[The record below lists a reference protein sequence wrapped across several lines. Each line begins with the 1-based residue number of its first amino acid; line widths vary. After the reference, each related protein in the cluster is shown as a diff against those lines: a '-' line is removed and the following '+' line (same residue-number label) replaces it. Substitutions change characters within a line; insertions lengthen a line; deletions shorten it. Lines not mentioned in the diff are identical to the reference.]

1 MRDGKAIGGRRLAVS
16 AGAAALLA
24 PLNST
29 MIAVALPAI
38 RDEFG
43 VGIVAVSWL
52 VTSYLVA
59 VAISQP
65 IGGRLGDAIGSLAV
79 LRMGLAGMAVT
90 SVAAAV
96 SPSFEVLVVSRSLQG
111 VAAALLIPGA
121 TAYLRKAVDVAS
133 LPAMLGTNGA
143 MISAGAALG
152 PVAGGVILAAGG
164 WQWLFLLN
172 IPAIAA
178 VWLLLWPLPPDA
190 GKGRASFRIDPASL
204 AALVGSFSGLALLGS
219 ALRSDDAA
227 FPVAALC
234 LAIGGLAAY
243 GWRYRAARQGVVDLD
258 LFRAPAFALS
268 SAMTA
273 LSNLVMYT
281 TLVAMPVYL
290 RDERGVGAG
299 AIGALLF
306 AMSAT
311 SVLAAP
317 IGGRMATRFGIRAGL
332 LSGSSVL
339 VLATAG
345 VLGGVTAGETYLLAA
360 PLALTGIGM
369 GLAGAA
375 QQSSGLSA
383 WPASMAGS
391 AAGTLSFMRYVG
403 SVAGAS
409 LLAAVLGRDPGA
421 GAFEALL
428 AILVVASLLNA
439 ALALRSP
446 GGRARAAKQLARTP
460 A

>member
-1 MRDGKAIGGRRLAVS
+1 MEFETGTRGRRLALS

-38 RDEFG
+38 RDEFD

-79 LRMGLAGMAVT
+79 LRMGLLGMAVT
-90 SVAAAV
+90 SVAAAA
-96 SPSFEVLVVSRSLQG
+96 SPSFELLVVTRSLQG

-121 TAYLRKAVDVAS
+121 TAYLRKSVDVAN
-133 LPAMLGTNGA
+133 LPAVLGTNGA

-178 VWLLLWPLPPDA
+178 VWLLLWPLPADS
-190 GKGRASFRIDPASL
+190 GKGLATFRIDPASL
-204 AALVGSFSGLALLGS
+204 AALVGAFSGLALLGS
-219 ALRSDDAA
+219 ALRSGNAA
-227 FPVAALC
+227 FPAASLGLTVVA
-234 LAIGGLAAY
+234 LAAY
-243 GWRYRAARQGVVDLD
+243 GWRFRRVRQGVVDLE
-258 LFRAPAFALS
+258 LFRAPAFARS

-281 TLVAMPVYL
+281 TLVALPVYL

-299 AIGALLF
+299 AIGGLLF

-317 IGGRMATRFGIRAGL
+317 VGGRVATRFGIRAGL
-332 LSGSSVL
+332 LSGSTVL
-339 VLATAG
+339 VVATAG
-345 VLGGVTAGETYLLAA
+345 VLGAVAAEGTALLIA
-360 PLALTGIGM
+360 PLAMVGIGM

-375 QQSSGLSA
+375 QQSSGLAA
-383 WPASMAGS
+383 WPAAMAGS

-409 LLAAVLGRDPGA
+409 LLAAVLGRDPGR
-421 GAFEALL
+421 GAFETLA
-428 AILVVASLLNA
+428 AILVLAALLNA
-439 ALALRSP
+439 LLALRSP
-446 GGRARAAKQLARTP
+446 GARAHATEQLARTP